1 MQKMPQE
8 SKNVTPPPITGKCI
22 DTKFEDIPRF
32 SKDGKRRLKS
42 KNSIEYVELAGKRF
56 YSRGTS
62 GDLETLRAI
71 ANGYPGCEWVIWP
84 RGGWGTTTLPAI
96 YIRNPAR
103 EKELEAEA
111 RAALA
116 ARTG

>member
-1 MQKMPQE
+1 MP
-8 SKNVTPPPITGKCI
+8 PPPIKNKCI
-22 DTKFEDIPRF
+22 ETKFEDIPRF

-42 KNSIEYVELAGKRF
+42 KQSAEYIEIAGKRF

-62 GDLETLRAI
+62 GDLKTLHAI
-71 ANGYPGCEWVIWP
+71 AKGYPGCEWVIWP
-84 RGGWGTTTLPAI
+84 RRGGWDTTTLPAI

>member
-1 MQKMPQE
+1 MP
-8 SKNVTPPPITGKCI
+8 PPPIENKCI
-22 DTKFEDIPRF
+22 ETKFEDIPRF

-42 KNSIEYVELAGKRF
+42 KHSIEYIELAGKRF
-56 YSRGTS
+56 YREGQYA
-62 GDLETLRAI
+62 DLEA
-71 ANGYPGCEWVIWP
+71 AHDMACKDHPGCEWVIWP

-111 RAALA
+111 RKALA